1 MLNKFNWKELRRKI
15 LIAVLVPLI
24 IGTVLSIASYY
35 LIPSDSR
42 LANASEG
49 AIINSLL
56 FGVIA
61 GLAYRNIKTGIIV
74 FGASVVPVIMALFSL
89 VALSSN
95 TIVEY
100 TSEMLLVSG
109 LLVGFA
115 VSFEKKLDLKLA
127 IISFTGFLAALIGL
141 NLSLLSFVAFQ
152 GLFYRFENFFQII
165 TGSDIMIVGSLY
177 FFVLALSIWTFIW
190 LAEEIYRV
198 RFDAKPSK

>member
-1 MLNKFNWKELRRKI
+1 MENKINWKELRRKI
-15 LIAVLVPLI
+15 FIALLVPLI
-24 IGTVLSIASYY
+24 VGTVLSIASYY

-42 LANASEG
+42 LVNASTG

-61 GLAYRNIKTGIIV
+61 SLAYRNIKTGIIV

-115 VSFEKKLDLKLA
+115 VSFEKKLNLKLA
-127 IISFTGFLAALIGL
+127 IISFTGFLGVWIGL
-141 NLSLLSFVAFQ
+141 QLALLAFGVVQ
-152 GLFYRFENFFQII
+152 PLFYRFEDFFQII
-165 TGSDIMIVGSLY
+165 TGSDIMIVGALTS
-177 FFVLALSIWTFIW
+177 FILALTIWTFIW
-190 LAEEIYRV
+190 LAQEIFSYA
-198 RFDAKPSK
+198 DSM